1 MSLYHLSKL
10 LYTLNRD
17 DGAKAR
23 FRADATGFTA
33 DYRLTDEERTAVLDR
48 DIGLLY
54 VLGVN
59 GQILMHFAALCE
71 IEWSDYLQRMR
82 DGVAKYGPVRA
93 GIYAM
98 TTGIDEKVAGA

>member
-1 MSLYHLSKL
+1 MSLYSLSKL
-10 LYTLNRD
+10 LYTLNREEA
-17 DGAKAR
+17 AKAR
-23 FRADATGFTA
+23 FKADPQAFVDGYT
-33 DYRLTDEERTAVLDR
+33 LTDEEKRALTEP

-59 GQILMHFAALCE
+59 GQILMHFAALCG

-82 DGVAKYGPVRA
+82 DGVERHGPVRA

-98 TTGIDEKVAGA
+98 TTALDEKVAGA

>member
-1 MSLYHLSKL
+1 MSLYQLSKL

-17 DGAKAR
+17 DGAKAQ
-23 FRADATGFTA
+23 FKVDRAAFTHEFA
-33 DYRLTDEERTAVLDR
+33 LGDEERTAIVEG

-59 GQILMHFAALCE
+59 GQILMHFAALCG

-82 DGVAKYGPVRA
+82 DGVTAHGPVRA

-98 TTGIDEKVAGA
+98 TTSINEKVAGA

>member
-1 MSLYHLSKL
+1 MSLYTLSKL
-10 LYTLNRD
+10 LYTMIREPSAQVQFKSDPAALAD
-17 DGAKAR
+17 R
-23 FRADATGFTA
+23 FS
-33 DYRLTDEERTAVLDR
+33 LSEEERAAILEQ
-48 DIGLLY
+48 DIGKLY

-59 GQILMHFAALCE
+59 GQILMHFAALCG

-82 DGVAKYGPVRA
+82 DGVKTYGPVRA